1 MTAARTRT
9 LPLVTGP
16 GASAAIL
23 GASLAL
29 VAAVAFTGG
38 RWTETGPGS
47 WYAGL
52 DLAPWTPP
60 GWLFGAAWTLLY
72 VLMAVAAWD
81 VARRGPR
88 RPAVMTALGLYAAQL
103 ALNLAWTSVF
113 FREQS
118 PRGGMLVILA
128 LAVVLALTVA
138 AFARVSRP
146 AAVLLLPYLAWV
158 LYAASLNGWI
168 VLA

>member
-1 MTAARTRT
+1 M
-9 LPLVTGP
+9 TGP

-81 VARRGPR
+81 VARR
-88 RPAVMTALGLYAAQL
+88 
-103 ALNLAWTSVF
+103 S
-113 FREQS
+113 
-118 PRGGMLVILA
+118 
-128 LAVVLALTVA
+128 
-138 AFARVSRP
+138 
-146 AAVLLLPYLAWV
+146 
-158 LYAASLNGWI
+158 
-168 VLA
+168 